1 MLRARV
7 LTGLVLAS
15 LALMALFF
23 LPTIA
28 IAGVAAVVGFLGA
41 LEWADLRKQGSSAA
55 FRFAYAG
62 LVALGVVHLCTCA
75 SRQNA

>member
-7 LTGLVLAS
+7 LTGLVLVS
-15 LALMALFF
+15 LALLALFF

-55 FRFAYAG
+55 FRMAYAG
-62 LVALGVVHLCTCA
+62 LVALGIVVLW
-75 SRQNA
+75 